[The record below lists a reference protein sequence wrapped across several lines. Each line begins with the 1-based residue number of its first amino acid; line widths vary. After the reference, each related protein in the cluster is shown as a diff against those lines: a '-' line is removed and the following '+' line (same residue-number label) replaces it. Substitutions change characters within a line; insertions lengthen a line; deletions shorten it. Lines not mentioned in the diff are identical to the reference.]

1 MDELYKLLNS
11 QGGQGDY
18 LGNVEVIC
26 ALALSAVCSLAIA
39 KTYRFTHKGTG
50 YSQSYVQSLLLL
62 GLITTLIMVV
72 VGSNIARA
80 FSLVGALSIVRFRNA
95 IKETRDVA
103 FIFFVMAIA
112 MACGTRFYSVAMLAT
127 VINCGVI
134 VLMHLTN
141 FGGSVIQPERLLA
154 VQLPSGV
161 DSETALNPTL
171 TKLFQT
177 FSLVSME
184 NVRQGLYLEATY
196 SVRPLDGV
204 SPNQVIDEIARVNS
218 NLKIRYNNAAHQDEL

>member
-1 MDELYKLLNS
+1 MDELFKLLNS

-18 LGNVEVIC
+18 LSNIEVVC
-26 ALALSAVCSLAIA
+26 ALALSAICSLAIA
-39 KTYRFTHKGTG
+39 RVYRLTHKGTG

-72 VGSNIARA
+72 IGSNIARA

-103 FIFFVMAIA
+103 FIFFAMAIA

-127 VINCGVI
+127 VINCAVI
-134 VLMHLTN
+134 VVMHITN
-141 FGGSVIQPERLLA
+141 FGGSVIKPERLLS
-154 VQLPSGV
+154 VQLPSGL
-161 DSETALNPTL
+161 DTETALHPTL
-171 TKLFQT
+171 SKLFQT

-196 SVRPLDGV
+196 SVRPFDAT
-204 SPNQVIDEIARVNS
+204 SPSQVVDEIARVNS
-218 NLKIRYNNAAHQDEL
+218 NLKIRYNNSAHVDEL

>member
-1 MDELYKLLNS
+1 MDELFKLLNS

-18 LGNVEVIC
+18 LSNIEVVC
-26 ALALSAVCSLAIA
+26 ALALSAACSFMIA
-39 KTYRFTHKGTG
+39 KVYRHTHKGTG

-72 VGSNIARA
+72 IGSNIARA

-127 VINCGVI
+127 AINCAVI
-134 VLMHLTN
+134 LIMHVTN
-141 FGGSVIQPERLLA
+141 FGGSMIKPERLLSIH
-154 VQLPSGV
+154 LPSGI
-161 DSETALNPTL
+161 DAETALNPTL

-196 SVRPLDGV
+196 SVRPFESV
-204 SPNQVIDEIARVNS
+204 TANQVVDELARVNS
-218 NLKIRYNNAAHQDEL
+218 NLKIRYNNSAHVDEL

>member
-1 MDELYKLLNS
+1 MDELIKLLNT

-18 LGNVEVIC
+18 LSNLEVVS
-26 ALALSAVCSLAIA
+26 ALALSAICSVMIA
-39 KTYRFTHKGTG
+39 NIYRFTHKGTG

-72 VGSNIARA
+72 IGSNIARA
-80 FSLVGALSIVRFRNA
+80 FSLVGALSIIRFRNA

-112 MACGTRFYSVAMLAT
+112 MACGTRFYSVALLAT

-134 VLMHLTN
+134 VAMHFTN
-141 FGGSVIQPERLLA
+141 FGRSTIEPERMLSI
-154 VQLPSGV
+154 QLPCGT
-161 DSETALNPTL
+161 DSESVLNPTL

-196 SVRPLDGV
+196 SVRPFENV
-204 SPNQVIDEIARVNS
+204 SPIQVVDEIARANG
-218 NLKIRYNNAAHQDEL
+218 NLKIRYNNAAHLDEL